1 MACRKFLVG
10 GILSRFVS
18 KQNTLLVDV
27 MPERVFRFQ
36 VNKGQLISLVGAS
49 QIVIS
54 VLFWCPIGLFSLLDI
69 RGQRIFR
76 KNGITVFY
84 LHIKPSPNPNCRIL
98 IAYK

>member
-10 GILSRFVS
+10 RILSRFVS
-18 KQNTLLVDV
+18 KQNMLLVDV

-54 VLFWCPIGLFSLLDI
+54 VLFFGVQLIFFSLLDI
-69 RGQRIFR
+69 V
-76 KNGITVFY
+76 K
-84 LHIKPSPNPNCRIL
+84 IKMSDL
-98 IAYK
+98 M